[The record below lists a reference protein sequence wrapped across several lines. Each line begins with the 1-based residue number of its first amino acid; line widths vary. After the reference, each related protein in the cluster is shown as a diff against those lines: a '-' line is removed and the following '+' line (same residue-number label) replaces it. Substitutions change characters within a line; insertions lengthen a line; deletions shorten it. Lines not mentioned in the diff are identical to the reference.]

1 MTEKEFV
8 EKELEK
14 FISKNPNADTFEVTE
29 HFLGLTFPENA

>member
-1 MTEKEFV
+1 MTKKEFV

-14 FISKNPNADTFEVTE
+14 FVSKNPNADTFEVAE